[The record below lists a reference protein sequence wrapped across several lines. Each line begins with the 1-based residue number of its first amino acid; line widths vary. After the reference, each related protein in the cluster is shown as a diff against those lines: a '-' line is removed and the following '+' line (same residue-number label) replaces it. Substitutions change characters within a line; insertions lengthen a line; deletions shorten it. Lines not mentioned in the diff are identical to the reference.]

1 MPTFVARS
9 TLPLYEAFYFKKNIF
24 YSKDILDEAL
34 EDLVFPFDLKN
45 PKDLSEKLAEFI
57 KDPNKPE

>member
-24 YSKDILDEAL
+24 YSKGILDESL
-34 EDLVFPFDLKN
+34 EELVCPFDLKI
-45 PKDLSEKLAEFI
+45 PKI
-57 KDPNKPE
+57 CQNN